1 MIFHFQIKQKFKFFF
16 KWFGPQDFKIYRNV
30 IRHNLID
37 HTKVLIKGTRKL
49 DIPLLQENN
58 KLAQKFLKEAQLVKG
73 QIPSDTISNIKRLWN
88 DPALKITFNSRS
100 ELQIPD
106 TAGLFLDDLDRIT
119 ASNYQPTNND
129 ILSCRI
135 PTTGVRMLSF
145 DHKGSPWRVIDVGG
159 QRSERRKW
167 IHHFDNVS
175 VIVYVVAL
183 NEYDQKLFEDESV
196 NRLTESLNLF
206 KETINNE
213 YFEKTNCIVLF
224 NKTDL
229 FANKLKKIDLS
240 KYFPRYQGGSNFENA
255 CDFIKTE
262 FIRVGTKKG
271 RNKSRFIISH
281 FTCAT
286 NTNSIKEVFRVIQS
300 RITSFQQGK
309 V

>member
-1 MIFHFQIKQKFKFFF
+1 MGSKVSKDKIKRQKRSEQIDEELKKQAEAYKKEVKLLVLGTGESGKSTFIKQIQILFQNG
-16 KWFGPQDFKIYRNV
+16 FGPQDFKIYRNV

-106 TAGLFLDDLDRIT
+106 TKGLFLDDLDRIT

-175 VIVYVVAL
+175 VTFML
-183 NEYDQKLFEDESV
+183 L
-196 NRLTESLNLF
+196 
-206 KETINNE
+206 
-213 YFEKTNCIVLF
+213 
-224 NKTDL
+224 
-229 FANKLKKIDLS
+229 
-240 KYFPRYQGGSNFENA
+240 P
-255 CDFIKTE
+255 
-262 FIRVGTKKG
+262 
-271 RNKSRFIISH
+271 
-281 FTCAT
+281 
-286 NTNSIKEVFRVIQS
+286 
-300 RITSFQQGK
+300 
-309 V
+309 